1 MGQPM
6 ITERVLTDDD
16 VREARAMT
24 GFAFWAGPIA
34 IAVVIITL
42 VLLSMGTI
50 DKLLSLIFLA
60 LLGLYTGYMIVPR
73 LREYGRIR
81 NDLAAGIVKTLEAA
95 PQKVWMGRTGFCYAS
110 FGGFVIR
117 VPNDR
122 YKELRDSNLVKIAFL
137 PTSLVAVGVEV
148 EHGIGLAAPN

>member
-6 ITERVLTDDD
+6 ITERVLTDGD

-50 DKLLSLIFLA
+50 DKLLSLLFLA
-60 LLGLYTGYMIVPR
+60 LLGLYTGFMIVPR
-73 LREYGRIR
+73 LPEYGRIR
-81 NDLAAGIVKTLEAA
+81 NDLAAGIVKMLEAA
-95 PQKVWMGRTGFCYAS
+95 PEKVRMGRTGFCYAS
-110 FGGFVIR
+110 FGGSVIR
-117 VPNDR
+117 VSNNR

-137 PTSLVAVGVEV
+137 PTSLVAVGVEI
-148 EHGIGLAAPN
+148 ERGIGRAAPN